1 MKHLKHLI
9 VSGNC
14 LVVEDDGTRLFPL
27 ERFVIKR
34 DPMGQVLDIITKES
48 LSPKSLPEDVAEL
61 IQADLVVMKS
71 L

>member
-1 MKHLKHLI
+1 ML
-9 VSGNC
+9 

-34 DPMGQVLDIITKES
+34 DPMGNVLDIITKES

-61 IQADLVVMKS
+61 YKHKLVEMKR